1 MRKIYQERKKV
12 YNNKEK
18 TKPKFNES
26 IEIIENGEE
35 EELNI
40 ESSIYKKEE
49 FQEILTKLQK
59 NTKIKY
65 LNLYDNNLD
74 ENITDLAKLLE
85 KNETITNMDLGSS
98 LISKKKNFKLITN
111 SLKNNKTIKTLNLA
125 ENNMKENEITS
136 ILYEN
141 KSITDLEIQSI
152 FNIKIF
158 NSKQSNLLE
167 GNSQSFKNQH
177 HNQKNRYISKQA
189 LGYIH

>member
-98 LISKKKNFKLITN
+98 LISKKKNFKLI
-111 SLKNNKTIKTLNLA
+111 K
-125 ENNMKENEITS
+125 
-136 ILYEN
+136 
-141 KSITDLEIQSI
+141 
-152 FNIKIF
+152 
-158 NSKQSNLLE
+158 KQ
-167 GNSQSFKNQH
+167 
-177 HNQKNRYISKQA
+177 
-189 LGYIH
+189 

>member
-152 FNIKIF
+152 FNIIIF
-158 NSKQSNLLE
+158 NS
-167 GNSQSFKNQH
+167 
-177 HNQKNRYISKQA
+177 
-189 LGYIH
+189 